1 MLRRASRVDDASP
14 PVHPDGGTRMSQA
27 PQAQHRLIEQLEWFA
42 RQIGTGVVVTDTA
55 GRVQWVNVAFEQL
68 SGYRLEELQGLKP
81 GEILQGPATDASTV
95 ARMHGAFTRREPF
108 LTEVLN
114 YSKDGRPYWV
124 QIDCHPLRDADGRV
138 EGFIALEID
147 ITARRHAEQSVL
159 DSERRYR
166 RLFEYAN
173 DAILVADDAGRY
185 MDANPAAARM
195 LGYSISELCQCT
207 VLDLVADPDATP
219 RWQSFVRDGV
229 QQGEVDLRTRDG
241 RLLTAEYT
249 AVRDFLPGLHL
260 SIMRDVSE
268 RRLAEARARRSDRLE
283 ALGTLA
289 GGIAHDFN
297 NVLTGMLGHLA
308 VLQQE
313 LAAVPLGSA
322 SAASLQA
329 IADGGQRAR
338 ELVQR
343 ILSFSRLHEPTRTPT
358 ALAPVVD
365 EAMRLL
371 RALLPASVAL
381 RVDIDANVPPVL
393 GDGTAVHQALT
404 NLCTNAWHALPAT
417 GGTIEVQLD
426 ACAEAPQ
433 RPGLEPVAGRAAV
446 RLTVRDNGHGMDES
460 TLARI
465 FEPLFTTKAPGAGT
479 GLGLAG
485 VQSVVNAHGGAV
497 EVRSERERGSEFVL
511 WFPALAADTVLRA
524 PVDNGPVPT
533 GRGERIVLVDDDEQ
547 TRHALER
554 MLQHLGYAVEAYG
567 DAREALA
574 RIVGSPTTVHALLSD
589 LTMPAM
595 TGDVLA
601 TACRQVVPTLPILV
615 LSGYLTDALRES
627 LAAQAVVTLD
637 KPPSLHAL
645 GDAIITAAHVA
656 AAGCS
661 TPHSPS

>member
-1 MLRRASRVDDASP
+1 
-14 PVHPDGGTRMSQA
+14 MSQA
-27 PQAQHRLIEQLEWFA
+27 PQAQHALIEQLEWFP
-42 RQIGTGVVVTDTA
+42 RQIGTGVVVTDTV

-68 SGYRLEELQGLKP
+68 SGYRSDELQGRKP
-81 GEILQGPATDASTV
+81 GELLQRPDTDAATV
-95 ARMHGAFTRREPF
+95 ARMRDAVARHEPF
-108 LTEVLN
+108 LVEVLN
-114 YSKDGRPYWV
+114 YTRDGHPYWV
-124 QIDCHPLRDADGRV
+124 QIDCHPLHGADGRF

-166 RLFEYAN
+166 RLFEFAN

-185 MDANPAAARM
+185 VDANPAAADM
-195 LGYSISELCQCT
+195 LGYTVPELCARS
-207 VLDLVADPDATP
+207 VLDLVADRDATP

-241 RLLTAEYT
+241 RLLTTEYT

-260 SIMRDVSE
+260 SIMRDRSE
-268 RRLAEARARRSDRLE
+268 RRLADARARRSDRLE

-308 VLQQE
+308 VLQHE
-313 LAAVPLGSA
+313 LSALPLGSA
-322 SAASLQA
+322 SSASLQA

-358 ALAPVVD
+358 QLAPVVD

-433 RPGLEPVAGRAAV
+433 RPALEPLAGRPAV

-460 TLARI
+460 TRARI

-497 EVRSERERGSEFVL
+497 EVRSEPGRGSEFVL

-524 PVDNGPVPT
+524 SVDADPVPT
-533 GRGERIVLVDDDEQ
+533 GRGERVVLVDDDAQ
-547 TRHALER
+547 TLHALER

-574 RIVGSPTTVHALLSD
+574 RIVGSPTTVHAMVSD
-589 LTMPAM
+589 LTMPSL

-601 TACRQVVPTLPILV
+601 TACREVVPTLPVVV
-615 LSGYLTDALRES
+615 LSGYLTDALREA
-627 LAAQAVVTLD
+627 LTAQAVVTLD

-645 GDAIITAAHVA
+645 GEAIITAAHVA